1 MKFWQKTFILTLALF
16 LLCFGIGVFSIA
28 GFFNEQLTENCE
40 NTCLAEEFYIVKSF
54 AADSEYTS
62 ATGNSISKLMMSYC
76 EYYSDDGIV
85 LAIEYGEERVSGD
98 LSDELRELAF
108 ADDRVDGET
117 VYFHHRQ
124 SDVHQH
130 NR

>member
-62 ATGNSISKLMMSYC
+62 ATGNSISKL
-76 EYYSDDGIV
+76 
-85 LAIEYGEERVSGD
+85 L
-98 LSDELRELAF
+98 
-108 ADDRVDGET
+108 
-117 VYFHHRQ
+117 
-124 SDVHQH
+124 
-130 NR
+130 